1 MTDKPHILLVDD
13 DPMMLEIERHQL
25 GEEDYRYST
34 AGNGLDALTL
44 IAADKPA
51 IILLDIVM
59 PDLDGLET
67 CRRIR
72 ADADNAD
79 IHIVFVTAK
88 DDEET
93 RMAAYEAGG
102 DEVLIKPLTA
112 LEIERKIKA
121 AIDSRQ
127 MLEGLREEMAS
138 TMSMLM
144 STIVTSGEY
153 GVVMNF
159 FRNSYAAR
167 SLTELA
173 EVVLKALDDFSLVG
187 TVQIRTSDQILTI
200 NSARRSSP
208 LEQDMLYTLSLENR
222 HIYDYGSRT
231 AFCYP
236 NVAIL
241 IKTMPTDDPEAYGRI
256 KDNIALLAEGAEFR
270 LQALLVEL
278 EVRRQRENLAG
289 SVAIAGKLLTK
300 ADTDFKAGQSEMTDI
315 FNELEQH
322 LELAFAGLGL
332 SEDQENGMWRVVRPL
347 MQRARTLYDEG
358 LALDEELDMAL
369 RALKASLEE
378 KA

>member
-1 MTDKPHILLVDD
+1 MTDKHHILLVDD

-25 GEEDYRYST
+25 GDERYRYST
-34 AGNGLDALTL
+34 AGNGLDALSR

-51 IILLDIVM
+51 LILLDIVM

-79 IHIVFVTAK
+79 IHIVFVTAR

-93 RMAAYEAGG
+93 RVAAYEAGG
-102 DEVLIKPLTA
+102 DEVLGKPLNA
-112 LEIERKIKA
+112 LEIQRRVEA
-121 AIDSRQ
+121 AIESQQRLD
-127 MLEGLREEMAS
+127 GLREEVAN

-167 SLTELA
+167 GLAELA
-173 EVVLKALDDFSLVG
+173 EVVLKALDDFGLDG
-187 TVQIRTSDQILTI
+187 TVQLRTGEGILTI

-208 LEQDMLYTLSLENR
+208 LEQDMLYKLSLENR
-222 HIYDYGSRT
+222 HIYDYGHRT

-241 IKTMPTDDPEAYGRI
+241 IKTMPTDDPEAYGRV

-289 SVAIAGKLLTK
+289 SVAIAGKVLAK
-300 ADTDFKAGQSEMTDI
+300 ADTDFKVGQSEMTGI
-315 FNELEQH
+315 FDELEQR

-332 SEDQENGMWRVVRPL
+332 SEDQENGMWQVVRPL
-347 MQRARTLYDEG
+347 MARARALYDEG
-358 LALDEELDMAL
+358 LVLDEELDTAL
-369 RALKASLEE
+369 RALKLSLGQGS
-378 KA
+378 